1 MIFLCKNILAK
12 GKGERGNIKHGSDQR
27 DTKSSCAGGHPTRT
41 ANHVGMTCPQV
52 SGPIG
57 YIHNWAPFYLPFVR
71 FLLRKCK
78 TWSCLA
84 TIGWCHRFF
93 LHLLFVFE
101 IQQICSNCERFI
113 FLKFDWCLTIHAHI
127 QTTTDSCVS
136 RLSLAD
142 GCTVNAPRLLL
153 DWAEFGEPISLL
165 LAKCSG
171 TSFADLTVLENMWIQ
186 HEYEEGS
193 EYRDIVFIVF
203 PLPVLL
209 RQCSVCNFSGVR
221 VSFLKEHHVR
231 PQRNTTNDK

>member
-1 MIFLCKNILAK
+1 MWK
-12 GKGERGNIKHGSDQR
+12 
-27 DTKSSCAGGHPTRT
+27 
-41 ANHVGMTCPQV
+41 V
-52 SGPIG
+52 
-57 YIHNWAPFYLPFVR
+57 Y
-71 FLLRKCK
+71 
-78 TWSCLA
+78 
-84 TIGWCHRFF
+84 
-93 LHLLFVFE
+93 
-101 IQQICSNCERFI
+101 

-203 PLPVLL
+203 PCPYCFVSALFAIFPVYASPFWKNITYAL
-209 RQCSVCNFSGVR
+209 S
-221 VSFLKEHHVR
+221 EI
-231 PQRNTTNDK
+231 QRTTNNCRPPVFKFIFTSQWTHLGPKDWQRQGITALEGFLSKRGDDLLQGANVF